1 MMFGAMSGS
10 PEPEGFVHTFDT
22 DDRFEDG
29 WENLSGS
36 GWTGYGSWAA
46 TNNSIGKRFASPL
59 KAGTKI
65 RVNTSV
71 VPSPYGCNQG
81 AGLSPSGSE
90 GNNSTSIF
98 AQVGGAWLWGDG
110 YHFEVY
116 QGGTQLFRQGVS
128 ADSSYWIELEMTSS
142 TSCEIRLF
150 EADGVTIKYS
160 NIMASVPVDISAMF
174 ATISSYNQTPSV
186 YEIAWTESV

>member
-36 GWTGYGSWAA
+36 GWAGGGSWTA

-71 VPSPYGCNQG
+71 VTSPYGCNQG

-98 AQVGGAWLWGDG
+98 AQVGLPGSEDLGFHHFGLDG
-110 YHFEVY
+110 FLRGRLRSLLGQRPDVVHV
-116 QGGTQLFRQGVS
+116 Q
-128 ADSSYWIELEMTSS
+128 ADMPEPALVL
-142 TSCEIRLF
+142 RVLRPL
-150 EADGVTIKYS
+150 DL
-160 NIMASVPVDISAMF
+160 PVHMVI
-174 ATISSYNQTPSV
+174 
-186 YEIAWTESV
+186 

>member
-1 MMFGAMSGS
+1 MMFGSMSSS
-10 PEPEGFVHTFDT
+10 PAPEWFVHTFDV
-22 DDRFEDG
+22 DDRFDDG

-36 GWTGYGSWAA
+36 GWVNYGSWTA
-46 TNNSIGKRFASPL
+46 TNNTIGKRFASSL

-65 RVNTSV
+65 RVNTGV
-71 VPSPYGCNQG
+71 LTSPYGSNQG
-81 AGLSPSGSE
+81 VGLSPSGSE
-90 GNNSTSIF
+90 GNNSSSIF

-116 QGGTQLFRQGVS
+116 QGGVQLFRQGVS
-128 ADSSYWIELEMTSS
+128 SESSYWIELEMTSS

-160 NIMASVPVDISAMF
+160 NIAASVPANISAMF
-174 ATISSYNQTPSV
+174 STISSYNQTPSV
-186 YEIAWTESV
+186 FEIAWTESV